1 MFIITIWIVGAGFGF
16 CIPVAYTTFNH
27 YFVNKRVV
35 MMSVAQSLIG
45 IGTMVYPIIVQFL
58 MDTYGF
64 RGTMAILAAINAH
77 AIFGM
82 LVMHPIEWHYKY
94 IKIPVD
100 ELKPCKKKQ
109 KDF

>member
-1 MFIITIWIVGAGFGF
+1 
-16 CIPVAYTTFNH
+16 
-27 YFVNKRVV
+27 

-45 IGTMVYPIIVQFL
+45 VGTMVYPIVVQIL
-58 MDTYGF
+58 MDAYGF
-64 RGTMAILAAINAH
+64 RGTMAVLAAINAH

-100 ELKPCKKKQ
+100 ELKPCTKSTKLL
-109 KDF
+109 FEN

>member
-1 MFIITIWIVGAGFGF
+1 
-16 CIPVAYTTFNH
+16 
-27 YFVNKRVV
+27 

-45 IGTMVYPIIVQFL
+45 VGSMVYPIVVQFL

-64 RGTMAILAAINAH
+64 RGAMAVMAAINAH

-94 IKIPVD
+94 IKIAVH
-100 ELKPCKKKQ
+100 ESKPRTQ
-109 KDF
+109 